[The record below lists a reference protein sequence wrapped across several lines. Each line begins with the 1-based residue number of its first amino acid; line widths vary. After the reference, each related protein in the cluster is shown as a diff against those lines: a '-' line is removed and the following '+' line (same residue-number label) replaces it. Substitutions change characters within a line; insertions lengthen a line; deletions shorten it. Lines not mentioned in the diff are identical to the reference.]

1 MNAFTLLT
9 SFLSVFAGVS
19 GATILL
25 FRGRVL
31 KFVRARYEAVF
42 REDELSEAEVAGR
55 LPKMWLVVFIG
66 VGLLFVAAFAA
77 TAVWASVTQCAGIEC
92 LSR

>member
-1 MNAFTLLT
+1 MNALT
-9 SFLSVFAGVS
+9 VLSSFLSVFAGIS
-19 GATILL
+19 GAIILL

-31 KFVRARYEAVF
+31 KLVRARYEAVF
-42 REDELSEAEVAGR
+42 RKDELSEAEIARR
-55 LPKMWLVVFIG
+55 LPRMWLVVFIG
-66 VGLLFVAAFAA
+66 VGLLVVAAFAA